1 MRSTSLRLLRTQ
13 AFRIVLLYAVLAT
26 SVATAFLAE
35 SPWWVHL
42 LYFLISGGLGQTLGA
57 APIPVLLAIGLCVS
71 LFLHWFFV
79 GLAAR
84 RLGRSVTGWVA
95 LAVLGFPITSIVAL
109 VLYYWLE
116 AEHRPVA
123 GARP

>member
-1 MRSTSLRLLRTQ
+1 MTETPAQRAVSAALLTLL
-13 AFRIVLLYAVLAT
+13 AFGGC
-26 SVATAFLAE
+26 
-35 SPWWVHL
+35 

-57 APIPVLLAIGLCVS
+57 VPIPVLLAIGLCVS

-84 RLGRSVTGWVA
+84 RLGRSVTGWVV

-116 AEHRPVA
+116 AEPRPVT